1 MDTKEGT
8 YTYTDYDDEKYKV
21 PIERVYSF
29 FQIQRGDHI
38 AIKRLRG
45 TYWHHAII
53 EDVLTE
59 EGIIN
64 VIEYSNRVEECF
76 QDISELR
83 SPGKAKVMR
92 GKYGLE
98 DRLYVIKYDMYRSA
112 EDVVGRARS
121 RLRENEYSIF
131 GNNCEHFALW
141 CKTGI
146 SVSQQVK
153 NIEDAAKK
161 AAIETGPPLV
171 LGLMAER
178 LARRR

>member
-29 FQIQRGDHI
+29 SQIQRGDHI

-53 EDVLTE
+53 EDIIKDVLTE

-76 QDISELR
+76 QDIGELR

-92 GKYGLE
+92 GKYRLE
-98 DRLYVIKYDMYRSA
+98 DGLYVIKYD
-112 EDVVGRARS
+112 
-121 RLRENEYSIF
+121 I
-131 GNNCEHFALW
+131 
-141 CKTGI
+141 
-146 SVSQQVK
+146 
-153 NIEDAAKK
+153 
-161 AAIETGPPLV
+161 
-171 LGLMAER
+171 
-178 LARRR
+178 